1 MMQKVKAALFNMLLA
16 QCGGSGSLPAGTR
29 WLDVYAGTVRLGP
42 RLVHAM
48 SNRSAPNYGQY
59 RHTVAPFRCHE
70 YLFQGCT
77 QNLKRILIGGL
88 LRHARGRNNLNG
100 CGVQGSIGLEGLS
113 RGCSEAHFIE
123 MDPWV
128 VKKCLDPN
136 IISTGFAEQAIVH
149 TSKAEDFLSRAQKA
163 KNFVGGEFD
172 FISITPP
179 YMLVS
184 YSEIFD
190 LLEGSP
196 VIGESSIVMIEYSK
210 QNRQD
215 IRETIGPLSLV
226 KDRKYGRTLMAI
238 YANINQA

>member
-1 MMQKVKAALFNMLLA
+1 
-16 QCGGSGSLPAGTR
+16 
-29 WLDVYAGTVRLGP
+29 
-42 RLVHAM
+42 
-48 SNRSAPNYGQY
+48 
-59 RHTVAPFRCHE
+59 
-70 YLFQGCT
+70 
-77 QNLKRILIGGL
+77 
-88 LRHARGRNNLNG
+88 
-100 CGVQGSIGLEGLS
+100 
-113 RGCSEAHFIE
+113 

-136 IISTGFAEQAIVH
+136 ITSTGFADQAIVH

-163 KNFVGGEFD
+163 KNFVGGAFD

-184 YSEIFD
+184 YPQIFD

-196 VIGESSIVMIEYSK
+196 VIGESTIVMIEYSK

-238 YANINQA
+238 YANTDV